1 MASTVIDSNKIK
13 TLSRLIDRAGN
24 VVITCHLSPDGDA
37 LGASLA
43 MAGIMSHLG
52 KAVHVISPDQPPQ
65 SISFLPG
72 AKDVVVFSRYEPFAR
87 NLLSKA
93 DLIFCLDYNELKRI
107 DRVAPYV
114 DAAEAPK
121 VMIDH
126 HLHPADFGQE
136 VVISHPEISST
147 CALVFKV
154 ICALGLFKLIDKD
167 IASCIYTGM
176 MTDTGNFSYNSND
189 PELYTII
196 AELIKTG
203 IDKDAL
209 YQRACNVHSESAL
222 RLNGYA
228 LSEKMEIF
236 NEYNAALITITRS
249 ELNRFGYRKGDTEGL
264 VNVPLSIP
272 GIIYSA
278 YLRDEDTYV
287 KVSMR
292 SRGNFP
298 VNRICS
304 DHFGGGGHL
313 NAAGGEFYGTMDEAV
328 ALFKNMLEENRRLY
342 IDAKK

>member
-13 TLSRLIDRAGN
+13 TLSRLIDHAGN

-126 HLHPADFGQE
+126 HLHPADFGQ
-136 VVISHPEISST
+136 I
-147 CALVFKV
+147 
-154 ICALGLFKLIDKD
+154 G
-167 IASCIYTGM
+167 
-176 MTDTGNFSYNSND
+176 
-189 PELYTII
+189 
-196 AELIKTG
+196 
-203 IDKDAL
+203 
-209 YQRACNVHSESAL
+209 RAHV
-222 RLNGYA
+222 
-228 LSEKMEIF
+228 
-236 NEYNAALITITRS
+236 
-249 ELNRFGYRKGDTEGL
+249 
-264 VNVPLSIP
+264 
-272 GIIYSA
+272 
-278 YLRDEDTYV
+278 
-287 KVSMR
+287 
-292 SRGNFP
+292 
-298 VNRICS
+298 
-304 DHFGGGGHL
+304 
-313 NAAGGEFYGTMDEAV
+313 
-328 ALFKNMLEENRRLY
+328 
-342 IDAKK
+342 